1 MILALILGAIIG
13 FLTNAPVGPINAAVM
28 THGLSE
34 RFSRGMAI
42 GVGAALMDF
51 IYCAAAMFGISF
63 LSDEP
68 IVNVIFQIAGF
79 AVLIFFGIKSLRIKR
94 DYTEI
99 QSVQSKAEKQ
109 ALQVE
114 QRIYNVEEKVHLKLK
129 LQGPFFLGILI
140 YLANPSFLPYWLG
153 VSGILQKYHL
163 LVPTQ
168 TNNFSFALGV
178 GVGSAGWFYL
188 ILYLLLSGKITL
200 KPTVINGIY
209 KFSGVALLGFGT
221 YVGYRLL
228 VFTDWANIFH
238 ILSSAF

>member
-1 MILALILGAIIG
+1 MILALILGAVIG

-51 IYCAAAMFGISF
+51 IYCMAAMFGISF

-68 IVNVIFQIAGF
+68 VINMLFQAAGF
-79 AVLIFFGIKSLRIKR
+79 VVLIIFGIKTLMIKR

-99 QSVQSKAEKQ
+99 QSVQSKAEEK
-109 ALQVE
+109 ALKVE
-114 QRIYNVEEKVHLKLK
+114 QRIYKAEEKVHLKMK
-129 LQGPFFLGILI
+129 LQGPFFLGVLI

-168 TNNFSFALGV
+168 TNNLLFALGV

-188 ILYLLLSGKITL
+188 ILHLLLSGKITL

-209 KFSGVALLGFGT
+209 KFSGVALLGFGA
-221 YVGYRLL
+221 YAGYRMLL
-228 VFTDWANIFH
+228 FTDWTNIFH
-238 ILSSAF
+238 ILSNVF